1 MNNRECFYFIGRC
14 LTLGFNEQTDNDI
27 ISEIRQDNVEWEKFV
42 YTASN
47 HMVLPLLYQKFRDND
62 ILEIVP
68 DEIAEH
74 LEMIYNL
81 NLKRNK
87 EILKQIK
94 SINTLLYER
103 EIKPI
108 FLKGSAYLLDG
119 LYEDKG
125 ARIMSDIDFLVSDI
139 DFLKTVEILK
149 SVGYESGKP
158 FYEDELVICKHY
170 PPLVKEGLPVEIEIH
185 RIPVDIEFSGNFN
198 YSTIENEKKDINNE
212 IEYFIPSDKHLIISN
227 FFHSFMARDINLISN
242 VSLRNFYDLYKLSER
257 ENIEEV
263 FSKLKGYS
271 GKALLYTDYMKYT
284 LGLSKGEDLSSSSRR
299 FIRWADNPLMSKLF
313 FRYLRVLK
321 STLSRSLAIYK
332 FYFSN
337 IFSSKPIRKYILR
350 RIFDLEWYKRRFSR
364 FFRGFNINSGSLK
377 HK

>member
-14 LTLGFNEQTDNDI
+14 LTLGFGEQTDSDI
-27 ISEIRQDNVEWEKFV
+27 IREIKQDKIDWEKFV
-42 YTASN
+42 FIASN
-47 HMVLPLLYQKFRDND
+47 HMVLSLLYKKFKDND

-68 DEIAEH
+68 EEIAEH

-81 NLKRNK
+81 NLSRNE

-94 SINTLLYER
+94 SINTLLNER
-103 EIKPI
+103 GIKPI
-108 FLKGSAYLLDG
+108 FLKGSAYLLNG
-119 LYEDKG
+119 LFEDYG
-125 ARIMSDIDFLVSDI
+125 DRIMSDIDFLVSDI

-170 PPLVKEGLPVEIEIH
+170 PPLVKEGLPVEVEVH
-185 RIPVDIEFSGNFN
+185 RIPVDIEFSKNFN
-198 YSTIENEKKDINNE
+198 YSIIETEKRE
-212 IEYFIPSDKHLIISN
+212 VEGFPGYFIPSDKHLIISN

-242 VSLRNFYDLYKLSER
+242 ISLRNFYDLYKLSEK

-263 FSKLKGYS
+263 FSKLKRYS
-271 GKALLYTDYMKYT
+271 GKALLYADYMKYT
-284 LGLSKGEDLSSSSRR
+284 LGLSNGEDLSSSSRR
-299 FIRWADNPLMSKLF
+299 FIRGADNPLMSKMF

-350 RIFDLEWYKRRFSR
+350 RIFDLEWYKRRLGR
-364 FFRGFNINSGSLK
+364 FLRGFKINSGLLK
-377 HK
+377 H